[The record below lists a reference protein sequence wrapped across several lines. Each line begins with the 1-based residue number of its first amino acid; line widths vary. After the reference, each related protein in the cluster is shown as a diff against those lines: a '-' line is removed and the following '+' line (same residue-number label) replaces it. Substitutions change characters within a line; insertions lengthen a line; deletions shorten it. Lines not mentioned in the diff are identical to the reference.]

1 MTKVDH
7 RYVFLDNQ
15 RLEKSVEYVSAR
27 SLYGSGI
34 FTTLA
39 VYDAE
44 PFLWEKHWRRL
55 VENATRTGIDLSEF
69 SEDTTRNK
77 LTDLVEANEARN
89 GRVRITFFDES
100 VSELWRVG
108 SERRTSLLII
118 SADFRPLPGAV
129 RLTVSPYRVNSASP
143 LAGVKSCNYLE
154 KMLARSEGKLIGF
167 DEAVQLNERGQIASA
182 CMANIFWK

>member
-1 MTKVDH
+1 MTKLDH

-15 RLEKSVEYVSAR
+15 RLEKSAEYVSAR

-39 VYDAE
+39 VYDTE

-77 LTDLVEANEARN
+77 LTDLVEGNEARN
-89 GRVRITFFDES
+89 GRVRITFFVES

-108 SERRTSLLII
+108 SERRASLLII
-118 SADFRPLPGAV
+118 SSEFGPLPGAV
-129 RLTVSPYRVNSASP
+129 CLTFLPYWINF
-143 LAGVKSCNYLE
+143 C
-154 KMLARSEGKLIGF
+154 
-167 DEAVQLNERGQIASA
+167 
-182 CMANIFWK
+182 